1 MSKAIKKKTPTK
13 RIIQNKGAEE
23 EQRQRA
29 KALRFFGLL
38 SHWDEF
44 NRDPWLNQLL
54 SVEEVERS
62 RRSLERRI
70 KSAKLGQFKPMG
82 DFEWGWPKKIDRDL
96 VEEVLEMRFME
107 ECANVVLVGPN
118 GVGKTMISKTL
129 GHKVV
134 LSGHTVRFTTVSEML
149 TDLGSCDSTSALARK
164 LKVYTRPD
172 LLVIDEVG
180 YLSSTARHADLLF
193 DVVNRRYQKKPI
205 VLTTNKPFA
214 EWNEMFPNS
223 GCVVTLIDRLI
234 HRAEII
240 QIDGD
245 SYRLKEA
252 KERQA
257 VGAARRKK
265 KETKRNAKATAT
277 KK

>member
-1 MSKAIKKKTPTK
+1 MGNAIQHGDGQSFRLEDLTPFRK
-13 RIIQNKGAEE
+13 RQVGRDHN
-23 EQRQRA
+23 
-29 KALRFFGLL
+29 AL
-38 SHWDEF
+38 S
-44 NRDPWLNQLL
+44 
-54 SVEEVERS
+54 
-62 RRSLERRI
+62 
-70 KSAKLGQFKPMG
+70 
-82 DFEWGWPKKIDRDL
+82 
-96 VEEVLEMRFME
+96 FM
-107 ECANVVLVGPN
+107 
-118 GVGKTMISKTL
+118 
-129 GHKVV
+129 
-134 LSGHTVRFTTVSEML
+134 
-149 TDLGSCDSTSALARK
+149 
-164 LKVYTRPD
+164 
-172 LLVIDEVG
+172 
-180 YLSSTARHADLLF
+180 
-193 DVVNRRYQKKPI
+193 
-205 VLTTNKPFA
+205 PFA